1 MNAIEKIL
9 ANHSQQDVVRPGDVV
24 MVDVDVTVQFD
35 SARADVLK
43 IANPE
48 KLVLLHDH
56 MVPAP
61 TVMAANAA
69 KRLREFAER
78 FKVPNYFP
86 VGKHG
91 ISHVLVAQE
100 GYALPGQI
108 LVNADSHTCSSGAL
122 NCLARGMGGPEM
134 LYILCKGQTW
144 YQVGPTTKV
153 VLEGTL
159 PERVYP
165 RDIIHYLPGTYGD
178 FAGRNLEWYGDGLA
192 NIGMDGRLTMAT
204 ISAEL
209 SAEFSLFPYDD
220 VLADYLEGRA
230 KWPFEPVFPDDDAEY
245 DQVITID
252 LSSLEPQ
259 IVLPDRVAWNT
270 KGARE
275 VGAEKI
281 KVDQAFIGSC
291 ANGRISDFAIAAEI
305 LEGRTIAPGTR
316 MIVTPGSQDILKE
329 AIQLG
334 YVEILMDAGAVV
346 TSSTCGACFGGHMG
360 LLADGEVCITA
371 STRNFKGRMG
381 SPEASVYMGSP
392 ATVAASAV
400 TGFITDP
407 RDLEDA

>member
-1 MNAIEKIL
+1 MGMNAIEKIL
-9 ANHSQQDVVRPGDVV
+9 ANHSEQDVVRPGDVV
-24 MVDVDVTVQFD
+24 MVDVDVAVQFD

-43 IANPE
+43 IANPD
-48 KLVLLHDH
+48 KVVLLHDH
-56 MVPAP
+56 VVPAP

-69 KRLREFAER
+69 KRLRDFADK
-78 FKVPNYFP
+78 FKIENYFP

-100 GYALPGQI
+100 GFALPGQI

-144 YQVGPTTKV
+144 YVVGPTTKV
-153 VLEGTL
+153 VLEGEL
-159 PERVYP
+159 PDRVYP
-165 RDIIHYLPGTYGD
+165 RDVIHYLPGHYGD
-178 FAGRNLEWYGDGLA
+178 FAGRNLEWYGPGLA

-220 VLADYLEGRA
+220 VLADYVTPRA
-230 KWPFEPVFPDDDAEY
+230 KWPFEPVFPDEDADY
-245 DQVITID
+245 DQVITIN
-252 LSSLEPQ
+252 LSGLEPQ

-275 VGAEKI
+275 VGEERI

-305 LEGRTIAPGTR
+305 LEGRTLAKGVR
-316 MIVTPGSQDILKE
+316 MIVTPGSQDIFQE
-329 AIQLG
+329 AIRLG
-334 YVEILMDAGAVV
+334 YVETLMEAGAVV
-346 TSSTCGACFGGHMG
+346 TNSTCGACFGGHMG

-381 SPEASVYMGSP
+381 SPEAKVYMGSP

-400 TGFITDP
+400 TGVITDP
-407 RDLEDA
+407 RDL